1 MNKNNT
7 DNVFQMVRFN
17 ELENLKKIV
26 NETNVNRFVNEY
38 KQNLLHE
45 AVAYDALEILNY
57 LLSCNIN
64 INKQD
69 DEGKT
74 PLHYSVDHNN
84 YKFTKLLLNAKGIE
98 KDIKDQYGNNAMW
111 VAVFN
116 ADGDYNI
123 VKLLKEYE
131 IDSTSKNNSDRS
143 PLDLAKQFDDEEMIK
158 ILTS

>member
-1 MNKNNT
+1 MV
-7 DNVFQMVRFN
+7 NVFQIVRFK

-57 LLSCNIN
+57 LLYCNIN

-74 PLHYSVDHNN
+74 PLHYSLDHNN
-84 YKFTKLLLNAKGIE
+84 YELTKLLLNTKGIE

-116 ADGDYNI
+116 ADGDYDI
-123 VKLLKEYE
+123 VKFLKEYG

-143 PLDLAKQFDDEEMIK
+143 PLDLAKQFDDDEMIE